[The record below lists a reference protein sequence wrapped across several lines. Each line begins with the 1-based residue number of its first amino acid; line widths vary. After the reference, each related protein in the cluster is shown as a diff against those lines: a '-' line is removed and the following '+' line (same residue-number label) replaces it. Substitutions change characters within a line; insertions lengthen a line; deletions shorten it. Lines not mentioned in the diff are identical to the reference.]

1 MVLFMSKNSF
11 TFLSMNAGWLTGALT
26 LKSSALLPNLLGY
39 LTRRLPTSC
48 TSSDSPSPTK
58 YNPALV
64 AGLSLNHL
72 FFFQFPL

>member
-1 MVLFMSKNSF
+1 MVLFMSS
-11 TFLSMNAGWLTGALT
+11 GWLTGALT

-64 AGLSLNHL
+64 AVLSLNHL